1 MLDRV
6 RAIPG
11 VVDVALAE
19 GNPYQG
25 GHAVSLHTPEHDE
38 DYYMH
43 GMYYPP
49 MLTLVDSNFFQV
61 VGASLHG
68 RGFSATDVR
77 GTPSVVIIN
86 EPAAHL
92 LWPDGE
98 ALGKCMFLD
107 TGGTGL
113 RGSCF
118 TVIGVTH
125 GYWYRDI
132 LDRDR
137 PMVYLSL
144 GQFTNGLG
152 RPGGLFIATRGDAA
166 AIIPAVRAAIL
177 GVRSDLPP
185 VRVQRMRD
193 LADPAVRPWRSA
205 ATMFSLFGAVA
216 LVIAAV
222 GLYAVVAFSAAQR
235 STEIAVRIALG
246 AHARNVL
253 ATVAGDGLR
262 TVAIGLAVGA
272 TAALGIRHWIGP
284 LLFQTS
290 PGDPRIIA
298 GVAALL
304 LGVAL
309 LAVVAPTVRALRRD
323 PATVLRVD

>member
-1 MLDRV
+1 VSVNGPTAAVIPAVRQAILDAWPGLDRV
-6 RAIPG
+6 RVQAMR
-11 VVDVALAE
+11 DTM
-19 GNPYQG
+19 
-25 GHAVSLHTPEHDE
+25 TPE
-38 DYYMH
+38 
-43 GMYYPP
+43 
-49 MLTLVDSNFFQV
+49 L
-61 VGASLHG
+61 
-68 RGFSATDVR
+68 
-77 GTPSVVIIN
+77 
-86 EPAAHL
+86 
-92 LWPDGE
+92 
-98 ALGKCMFLD
+98 
-107 TGGTGL
+107 
-113 RGSCF
+113 
-118 TVIGVTH
+118 
-125 GYWYRDI
+125 
-132 LDRDR
+132 
-137 PMVYLSL
+137 
-144 GQFTNGLG
+144 
-152 RPGGLFIATRGDAA
+152 
-166 AIIPAVRAAIL
+166 
-177 GVRSDLPP
+177 
-185 VRVQRMRD
+185 
-193 LADPAVRPWRSA
+193 RPWQLA